1 MDKPPNSDDR
11 RPIPDPTVLTT
22 EALHRE
28 ISSLHDLLLRE
39 IEHLGEVMNVKFETV
54 DKGFAGM
61 ADRTAEQKL
70 DTKAALDAALRSA
83 SDAVALQTVAS
94 DRAIAKSEAATTKQ
108 IDALAVA
115 LQKAVDALE
124 GRITDAKENT
134 NKLEIRVGK
143 QEQTKTTQT
152 DTSARQLAVLAVV
165 VSILVLVAMVVNL
178 VRS

>member
-1 MDKPPNSDDR
+1 MDSDDR
-11 RPIPDPTVLTT
+11 KPVPDPTALTT

-28 ISSLHDLLLRE
+28 IAILHDRLLVK
-39 IEHLGEVMNVKFETV
+39 IAHLSEVMKIQFDGV
-54 DKGFAGM
+54 DKGFLGM
-61 ADRTAEQKL
+61 ADRTQEQKL
-70 DTKAALDAALRSA
+70 DTKAALDAALQSA
-83 SDAVALQTVAS
+83 KDAVALQTVAS

-134 NKLEIRVGK
+134 NKLEIRVGQ
-143 QEQTKTTQT
+143 QEQVKTTQT